1 MIKLSAIRQWFTE
14 EYELS
19 EKKFFEKTFR
29 KGLTNEKSCDIINKL
44 SLRKRLPGR
53 QEEHLEN

>member
-19 EKKFFEKTFR
+19 EKSFLKKLLEKA
-29 KGLTNEKSCDIINKL
+29 
-44 SLRKRLPGR
+44 
-53 QEEHLEN
+53 